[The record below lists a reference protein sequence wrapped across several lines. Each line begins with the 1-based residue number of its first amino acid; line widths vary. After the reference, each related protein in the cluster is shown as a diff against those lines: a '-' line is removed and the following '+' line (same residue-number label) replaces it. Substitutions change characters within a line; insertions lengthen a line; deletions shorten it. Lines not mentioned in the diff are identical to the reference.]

1 MCFDTIVNS
10 IKQMLYGVCYPFFK
24 IVSCILSSYR
34 QRVRVASI
42 VENVFCGIEQSV
54 VKCCGCQ
61 QEFKTSNP
69 MMVVQ
74 LELRTNISHT
84 NRCALI
90 MICTYHKIS
99 LCHNICRFH
108 KIRCVMTSSRCYD
121 TVDLFS
127 HILCVLAG
135 WTV

>member
-1 MCFDTIVNS
+1 MVYVIHFLRLCHV
-10 IKQMLYGVCYPFFK
+10 FFH
-24 IVSCILSSYR
+24 LTGNGL
-34 QRVRVASI
+34 RVASI

-90 MICTYHKIS
+90 MICTCHKIC